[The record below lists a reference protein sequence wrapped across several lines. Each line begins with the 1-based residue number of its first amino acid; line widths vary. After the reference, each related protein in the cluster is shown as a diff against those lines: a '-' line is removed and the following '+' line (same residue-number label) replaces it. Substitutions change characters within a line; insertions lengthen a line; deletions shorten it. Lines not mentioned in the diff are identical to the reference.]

1 MGHQAPAFP
10 ASTGLP
16 KSSSGPQGSLFRGSL
31 SWSGWLA
38 LSSCRGFRQTP
49 EPGFLESKLLP
60 EHREWVFHFGSDMSL
75 GPLHPLCTVP
85 SASSGQWRCF
95 PGGQSTSRL
104 PSPPA
109 SPGLGSPHLHR
120 PSSSSSPCK
129 SSAATTTSLTWAAVV
144 AADWIKQSLCPP
156 QCVSSWQK
164 PLVPFASLIHLWIL
178 FPLPIL
184 RGDGGI
190 DDGGIGNGIFRKIN
204 PGQGT
209 DGASVNQN
217 LNFSAGP

>member
-16 KSSSGPQGSLFRGSL
+16 KSSSGPQGSLFRGSF

-49 EPGFLESKLLP
+49 EPGFLESKLLL

-75 GPLHPLCTVP
+75 GPL
-85 SASSGQWRCF
+85 R
-95 PGGQSTSRL
+95 
-104 PSPPA
+104 
-109 SPGLGSPHLHR
+109 
-120 PSSSSSPCK
+120 K

-164 PLVPFASLIHLWIL
+164 PLVPFASLMHLWIL

-190 DDGGIGNGIFRKIN
+190 DDGGIGNGIFRRIN

-209 DGASVNQN
+209 NGASVNQN